1 VDRYGKS
8 GPERV
13 MRILLINF
21 VMDRKSP
28 VLAWQHSVASRLA
41 AKCERLVVLTERIG
55 ECELPDNVEVHRV
68 PRILTTPLRMLG
80 ARWLMNIPVWSW
92 CVRERFDAVFIHMNA
107 DWAYRLAPCWQQ
119 FGIPVLLWYAHG
131 TVTNRLRR
139 AHDQA
144 ACVVTSTPEG
154 FRIPSSK
161 VRVIGQGIDTD
172 LFTPP
177 AARPDNATIV
187 PVGRVSRRKSLDLM
201 VETLAWLKTNAPQY
215 PFNLRIIGPTLT
227 RDDRA
232 FAAELA
238 DTVKRRGDLAS
249 RVIFESPRAMGELPA
264 IYGSAFLHLNLS
276 QTGSMDKTILESLAC
291 GCPTLASN
299 ASVFPLF
306 EPFPELAVRTRTP
319 DAIGRQICLAYEQRH
334 ARSSSQL
341 RALVVGRHALNSY
354 VEHIHDIL
362 SELAGQAKAP
372 ARLATVCD

>member
-1 VDRYGKS
+1 
-8 GPERV
+8 

-21 VMDRKSP
+21 VMDRNSP
-28 VLAWQHSVASRLA
+28 VLAWQHSVALRLA

-55 ECELPDNVEVHRV
+55 ECELPDNVEIHCV

-80 ARWLMNIPVWSW
+80 ARSLMNVPVWNW
-92 CVRERFDAVFIHMNA
+92 CVRERFNAVFIHMNA

-119 FGIPVLLWYAHG
+119 FGIPVLMWYAHG

-154 FRIPSSK
+154 FGIPSSK

-177 AARPDNATIV
+177 ASRPDNATIV
-187 PVGRVSRRKSLDLM
+187 AVGRVSRRKSLELM
-201 VETLAWLKTNAPQY
+201 VETLAWLKTNAPQT
-215 PFNLRIIGPTLT
+215 PFGLRIIGPTLT

-232 FAAELA
+232 YAAELA
-238 DTVKRRGDLAS
+238 DTVNRRNLG
-249 RVIFESPRAMGELPA
+249 RQVTFEGPRAMGELPD

-291 GCPTLASN
+291 GCPTLTSN
-299 ASVFPLF
+299 ASVFPLI
-306 EPFPELAVRTRTP
+306 ESFPDLIVPTRTP
-319 DAIGRQICLAYEQRH
+319 DAIGRQICRAYEERH
-334 ARSSSQL
+334 ARSSSEL
-341 RALVVGRHALNSY
+341 RALVVGRHDLNSY

-362 SELAGQAKAP
+362 SELAGQADAP
-372 ARLATVCD
+372 ARLAAVCD